1 MEKENNT
8 NKSEVA
14 LREEVVLEFWKEN
27 KIFEQTINKKENPK
41 GDYIFFDGPP
51 TANGMP
57 GIHHME
63 AQAFKDVMPRY
74 KTMQGFRVPRKAG
87 WDTHGLPVELQVEK
101 ALGLKSKKEIEKYGV
116 ELFNQK
122 CKESV
127 WKYRD
132 EWIKSRQRM
141 GYWVDMDNAYVTYKN
156 DYIEALWSVVS
167 KANDRGHLYK
177 DFKVLPWCTRCG
189 TALSSHELS
198 QPGAYKDVKD
208 LSVYVK
214 FKIKGFENGYFLA
227 WTTTPWTLHGNVG
240 LAVGNDFIYVE
251 AKVGNDILVV
261 AKERLEIITEPY
273 EIIAEHKGS
282 EMIGM
287 EYEPLFPYLKNNI
300 ESEVPTQ
307 IENLK
312 NAFKIYGAD
321 FVTTTDGTGIV
332 HTAVMYGAD
341 DFDLGT
347 KVNLPKY
354 HTVNEEGRFVAGTDF
369 LEGRYVKE
377 VDENGKPTL
386 AVDIIDNLTSRGLL
400 FKKENHMHSYPHC
413 WRCDTPLIY
422 YARTSWYFRMSA
434 LRDQLLAGNE
444 NINWEPK
451 HIKEGRFGEWLDGI
465 KDWAISRD
473 RYWGT
478 PLPIWQ
484 KADGSYKTI
493 SSLSDLKKYTKKSGN
508 KYFIMRHGE
517 TEANKKGIICSLPSG
532 KWHLDEDGKRQVNE
546 TAEKYKDQKI
556 DLIFTSDFTRTQETA
571 EIMADKLGLKSEQVI
586 IDQRLREIGAYSF
599 DGKGWDEYHAYH
611 TKTVENFNRR
621 VNDDESY
628 EDVKIRIT
636 SFLYE
641 IEEKYKDKN
650 ILFVTHGGPAW
661 LLFAGGDGKNSKETL
676 DMIIDKKDYHYFQNA
691 EIKELNFTPLPHNK
705 NYELDFHKPYIDEVV
720 LEDNGETLTR
730 TSEVMDVWFD
740 SGSMPYA
747 QDHMLGEEMNFAPA
761 KADFISEGLDQTR
774 GWFYTLHAVSNLL
787 SDKPSNAYN
796 NVICLGLILDAN
808 GLKMSKSRG
817 NVVDPW
823 MMFEK
828 YGADTIRLWMYS
840 VNQPGESKNFDERTV
855 MELHRQVFGLLYNV
869 VSFYELYRDHDLERS
884 FLEEEHSDGKG
895 KSLLSQNVLDIWILA
910 RLNELTKN
918 VTENLDGYKTLEPVR
933 AIRDFIDDLSTWY
946 LRRSRERI
954 KEGSFISKITLYYV
968 LKNLTKLMA
977 PFAPFAS
984 EDIYRKLRNENEP
997 ESVHLCDWP
1006 TYTEVNN
1013 KVIEEMQSV
1022 RNNVSLGLKDRQKA
1036 GLPVR
1041 QPLAELKIK
1050 GAKLGEEYIELIKD
1064 EVNIKSVIF
1073 DESIE
1078 METILNTEI
1087 TPELKEEGNYRELV
1101 RAIQDMR
1108 KKAGLTPSD
1117 IISLSVETDE
1127 IGKSLIQKF
1136 EADFKK
1142 TILINE
1148 VKFENNTGEEIKVD
1162 NLSFK
1167 VTISK

>member
-1 MEKENNT
+1 MEEKNNT
-8 NKSEVA
+8 TKSESA
-14 LREEVVLEFWKEN
+14 LREEAVLEFWKEN
-27 KIFEQTINKKENPK
+27 KIFEQTVNRAENPK
-41 GDYIFFDGPP
+41 GDFIFYDGPP

-57 GIHHME
+57 GLHHVE
-63 AQAFKDVMPRY
+63 PQSFKDIIPRY
-74 KTMQGFRVPRKAG
+74 KTMQGFHVPRKAG

-101 ALGLKSKKEIEKYGV
+101 SLGLKSKKEIETYGV

-127 WKYRD
+127 WMYKE
-132 EWIKSRQRM
+132 EWMKMRKRM
-141 GYWVDMDNAYVTYKN
+141 GFWTDLDNAYITYENK
-156 DYIEALWSVVS
+156 YIEALWGVVA
-167 KANDRGHLYK
+167 KANERGHLYK

-189 TALSSHELS
+189 TALSSHELN

-214 FKIKGFENGYFLA
+214 FKIKGFDGAYFLA
-227 WTTTPWTLHGNVG
+227 WTTTPWTLPGNVG

-251 AKVGNDILVV
+251 AKVGNDILVL
-261 AKERLEIITEPY
+261 AKERLELLTEPY

-300 ESEVPTQ
+300 EKEVPAQ
-307 IENLK
+307 MENLK
-312 NAFKIYGAD
+312 NAFKVYGAD

-341 DFDLGT
+341 DFELGT

-354 HTVNEEGRFVAGTDF
+354 HTVNEEGKFVAGTDF

-386 AVDIIDNLTSRGLL
+386 AVDIIDNLTARGLL

-434 LRDQLLAGNE
+434 LRQQLLDGNE

-478 PLPIWQ
+478 PIPVWQ
-484 KADGSYKTI
+484 KADNSYKVVA
-493 SSLSDLKKYTKKSGN
+493 SLADLKKYTKKSGN
-508 KYFIMRHGE
+508 KYFAMRHGYGQHME
-517 TEANKKGIICSLPSG
+517 QGVVSSLDHDSY
-532 KWHLDEDGKRQVNE
+532 HLTDEGREEVRVQ
-546 TAEKYKDQKI
+546 AEKMKERGITKI
-556 DLIFTSDFTRTQETA
+556 ISSPLIRTQETA
-571 EIMADKLGLKSEQVI
+571 KIMAEHLGIPESEIVTDDRI
-586 IDQRLREIGAYSF
+586 REFEYGDWNGKNWKEFVAYRDAHITTYDGQLGGASLL
-599 DGKGWDEYHAYH
+599 E
-611 TKTVENFNRR
+611 TKKRFGAFMY
-621 VNDDESY
+621 DIES
-628 EDVKIRIT
+628 
-636 SFLYE
+636 
-641 IEEKYKDKN
+641 KYQNEN
-650 ILFVTHGGPAW
+650 ILIVTHGIFFETVPAVI
-661 LLFAGGDGKNSKETL
+661 AGAN
-676 DMIIDKKDYHYFQNA
+676 NA
-691 EIKELNFTPLPHNK
+691 ESLTMLFDIFKQNRIQPAEVREMDFIPLPHNQ
-705 NYELDFHKPYIDEVV
+705 NFELDFHKPYIDQIV
-720 LEDNGETLTR
+720 LEDGGESMTR
-730 TSEVMDVWFD
+730 TPEVMDVWFD
-740 SGSMPYA
+740 SGAMPYA
-747 QDHMLGEEMNFAPA
+747 QDHMLGGAMDFAPV
-761 KADFISEGLDQTR
+761 KADYISEAIDQTR
-774 GWFYTLHAVSNLL
+774 GWFYTLHAVANLL
-787 SDKPSNAYN
+787 SDKPNNAYN
-796 NVICLGLILDAN
+796 NVICLGHILDAN

-823 MMFEK
+823 TMFEK

-869 VSFYELYRDHDLERS
+869 VSFYELYRD
-884 FLEEEHSDGKG
+884 
-895 KSLLSQNVLDIWILA
+895 KSLEHETPEASTNVLDIWILA

-918 VTENLDGYKTLEPVR
+918 VTENLDNYKTLEPVR

-954 KEGSFISKITLYYV
+954 KDGSFIAKITLYYV
-968 LKNLTKLMA
+968 LKNLVKVMA

-997 ESVHLCDWP
+997 ESVHLCEWP
-1006 TYTEVNN
+1006 ESTETMSQIIEAM
-1013 KVIEEMQSV
+1013 KVTRDYCAGGHM
-1022 RNNVSLGLKDRQKA
+1022 LRQKSGIA
-1036 GLPVR
+1036 VR
-1041 QPLAELKIK
+1041 QPLAIFFVKTVPPETFQEI
-1050 GAKLGEEYIELIKD
+1050 IKD
-1064 EVNIKSVIF
+1064 ELNVKSIQRGEDASF
-1073 DESIE
+1073 D
-1078 METILNTEI
+1078 TNI
-1087 TPELKEEGNYRELV
+1087 TPELKSEGDLRELV

-1117 IISLSVETDE
+1117 VISLSIETDE
-1127 IGKSLIQKF
+1127 AGQSLIQKF
-1136 EADFKK
+1136 EAEFKK
-1142 TILINE
+1142 TILVNE
-1148 VKFENNTGEEIKVD
+1148 VKFETNSGEPARNAFSIADAGGEIKVD
-1162 NLSFK
+1162 TLNFK
-1167 VTISK
+1167 VVIEK